1 MATDCRRDAT
11 AADGIHAEVDAV
23 HTARPGSPG
32 RQDLGAHEDFRESG
46 FSGTLCDGEHFLTR
60 HEDGMTLPRLP
71 PRSLA
76 LTILRVTR
84 RFSQER
90 LAHAAGLRPG
100 TISDY
105 ERGKREP
112 SAGTV
117 RRLAAVMGHPAPL
130 TDRTLAFAAE
140 VEEALDE
147 AAASPEADGDLPRR
161 LAAEAGRTME
171 TFVCAAL
178 SRLAAEEARRHARQ
192 VLDALR
198 GLAPADRRLFVGSF
212 PELCTPAVVEAVCAE
227 SERLAADHAGRAREL
242 AELGLFIAGRVPL
255 RVRSQAQ
262 GYAWA
267 FVGNARRVAG
277 DLPGA
282 DEAFARSAQLW
293 GFGEA
298 DLFDGSRLLD
308 LEASLRK
315 DQRRLPEALELLD
328 RASRMPGLSAI
339 GQAKILIKR
348 AITLKWSEDFEG
360 ALASLQEAAPAI
372 ASAQDSRLLW
382 ILQFESTVNLCHL
395 NRAAQASALLP
406 EVRRMATQIGNLLDQ
421 LRSRWLEGKVAARLG
436 HTGEATEALS
446 RVRAEFSDLGM
457 RYDEALA
464 TMELAGLYLE
474 QGRTAE
480 VKTLARQME
489 PIFRDQGVH
498 EEARKALALFRHAV
512 EVETVTLALVRR
524 LTSFL
529 YRAQGDPGLCFE
541 I

>member
-1 MATDCRRDAT
+1 M
-11 AADGIHAEVDAV
+11 
-23 HTARPGSPG
+23 
-32 RQDLGAHEDFRESG
+32 
-46 FSGTLCDGEHFLTR
+46 
-60 HEDGMTLPRLP
+60 
-71 PRSLA
+71 
-76 LTILRVTR
+76 ILRVIR
-84 RFSQER
+84 RFSQEE
-90 LAHAAGLRPG
+90 LAEAAGLRPG
-100 TISDY
+100 TVSDY

-130 TDRTLAFAAE
+130 TDRALAFAAE
-140 VEEALDE
+140 LEEALDE
-147 AAASPEADGDLPRR
+147 AAASPTADGDLPRR

-171 TFVCAAL
+171 TFVRAAL

-198 GLAPADRRLFVGSF
+198 GLAPADRPRFVGSF
-212 PELCTPAVVEAVCAE
+212 PELCTPAVVEAVCEE
-227 SERLAADHAGRAREL
+227 SARRAADSAELARGL
-242 AELGLFIAGRVPL
+242 AELGLFIADRVPS
-255 RVRSQAQ
+255 RMRAQAQ

-277 DLPGA
+277 GLPGA
-282 DEAFARSAQLW
+282 AEAFARSARLW
-293 GFGEA
+293 GSGEA
-298 DLFDGSRLLD
+298 DFFDGSRLLD

-328 RASRMPGLSAI
+328 RASRMPRLSA
-339 GQAKILIKR
+339 GQRARILIKR

-360 ALASLQEAAPAI
+360 ALASLREAAPVI
-372 ASAQDSRLLW
+372 ASARDSRLLW
-382 ILQFESTVNLCHL
+382 ILQFESAVNLCQL
-395 NRAAQASALLP
+395 GRVVEAAALLL
-406 EVRRMATQIGNLLDQ
+406 EVRRLAVQIGNNLDQ
-421 LRSRWLEGKVAARLG
+421 LRSRWLEGKVAAQLG
-436 HTGEATEALS
+436 RTGEAMEALS
-446 RVRAEFSDLGM
+446 RVRAEFGDLRM

-498 EEARKALALFRHAV
+498 EEARKALALFRQAV

-529 YRAQGDPGLCFE
+529 YRAQGDPGLRFE
-541 I
+541 A

>member
-1 MATDCRRDAT
+1 MATDSRRDVT
-11 AADGIHAEVDAV
+11 AADGIPAEVDAA
-23 HTARPGSPG
+23 HTARPGSPD
-32 RQDLGAHEDFRESG
+32 REDLGAHEDFRESG
-46 FSGTLCDGEHFLTR
+46 FSGTLCGGEHFPTR
-60 HEDGMTLPRLP
+60 HEDGMTRPRLP

-76 LTILRVTR
+76 LTILRVIR
-84 RFSQER
+84 RFSQEE
-90 LAHAAGLRPG
+90 LAEAAGLRPG

-112 SAGTV
+112 SAATV
-117 RRLAAVMGHPAPL
+117 RRLAAVMGHPAAL
-130 TDRTLAFAAE
+130 TERTLAFAAG

-147 AAASPEADGDLPRR
+147 AAASPEGDGDLPRR

-198 GLAPADRRLFVGSF
+198 GLAPGDRRRFVGSF

-242 AELGLFIAGRVPL
+242 AELALFIAGRVPS
-255 RVRSQAQ
+255 RVRAQAQ

-267 FVGNARRVAG
+267 FIGNARRVAG

-282 DEAFARSAQLW
+282 DEAFARSAELW
-293 GFGEA
+293 GSGET
-298 DLFDGSRLLD
+298 DFFDGSRLLD

-315 DQRRLPEALELLD
+315 DQRRLPEALELLA
-328 RASRMPGLSAI
+328 RASRMPGLNAVTR
-339 GQAKILIKR
+339 ARILIKR
-348 AITLKWSEDFEG
+348 ANVLKWQEDFEG
-360 ALASLQEAAPAI
+360 ALAVLREAAPAI
-372 ASAQDSRLLW
+372 EGSRDLRLIW
-382 ILQFESTVNLCHL
+382 ILRCSLATNLCHL
-395 NRAAQASALLP
+395 DRAAEALELLP
-406 EVRRMATQIGNLLDQ
+406 GARALAVQIDNSLDQ
-421 LRSRWLEGKVAARLG
+421 LRLRWLEGKVAAGLG
-436 HTGEATEALS
+436 RNKEAIEALS
-446 RVRAEFSDLGM
+446 RVREEFGERKL

-464 TMELAGLYLE
+464 TMELAALYLA

-498 EEARKALALFRHAV
+498 EEARKALAIFRHVV

-529 YRAQGDPGLCFE
+529 YRAQGDPGLRFE
-541 I
+541 P

>member
-1 MATDCRRDAT
+1 
-11 AADGIHAEVDAV
+11 
-23 HTARPGSPG
+23 
-32 RQDLGAHEDFRESG
+32 
-46 FSGTLCDGEHFLTR
+46 
-60 HEDGMTLPRLP
+60 
-71 PRSLA
+71 LA
-76 LTILRVTR
+76 LTILRATR

-130 TDRTLAFAAE
+130 TDRALAFAAE

-147 AAASPEADGDLPRR
+147 AAISPEVDGDLPRR

-171 TFVCAAL
+171 TFVRAAL

-198 GLAPADRRLFVGSF
+198 SLPHADRRRFVGSF

-242 AELGLFIAGRVPL
+242 AELALFIADRVPS
-255 RVRSQAQ
+255 RVRAQAQ

-267 FVGNARRVAG
+267 FIGNARRVAG

-282 DEAFARSAQLW
+282 GEAFARSAQLW
-293 GFGEA
+293 GSGEA
-298 DLFDGSRLLD
+298 DFFDGSRLLD

-315 DQRRLPEALELLD
+315 DQRRLPEALELLA
-328 RASRMPGLSAI
+328 RALQVPGLSAI
-339 GQAKILIKR
+339 GQAKILIKT
-348 AITLKWSEDFEG
+348 ANTYEILQDFNK
-360 ALASLQEAAPAI
+360 ALAVLREAAPEI
-372 ASAQDSRLLW
+372 ERSQEPRLLW
-382 ILQFESTVNLCHL
+382 ILHFASAANFCNLG
-395 NRAAQASALLP
+395 RAGEAEALLP
-406 EVRRMATQIGNLLDQ
+406 NLRGLTLQIGNELDQ
-421 LRSRWLEGKVAARLG
+421 IRLRWLEARIAAGLG
-436 HTGEATEALS
+436 RTAEAILAFS
-446 RVRAEFSDLGM
+446 RVRVDFGDRRM
-457 RYDEALA
+457 RYDEALVS
-464 TMELAGLYLE
+464 MELAGIYLE
-474 QGRTAE
+474 HGRAAD
-480 VKTLARQME
+480 VKALVRQME

-498 EEARKALALFRHAV
+498 KEAQKALALFRQTV
-512 EVETVTLALVRR
+512 ELETVTLALIRR

-529 YRAQGDPGLCFE
+529 YRAQGDPELRFN
-541 I
+541 